1 MQIVKS
7 GMISI
12 VGRPNAGK
20 STLLNRLAGEKVAI
34 VSDKPQT
41 TRNRIC
47 AVVDRE
53 DCQYV
58 FMDTPGFHKPRSRLG
73 EYMVQVVRESVTD
86 VDAVL
91 MVVEPVA
98 RIGKPEQALLDR
110 LEGCPVPVLLL
121 INKID
126 TVEKETLLSVMA
138 LYARA
143 YPFQAVLPVSALEGE
158 GLDALF
164 SELAPHMPEGPRL
177 FPEGMVTDQPERQIL
192 AELIRE
198 KMLRLLDREVPHGT
212 AVEIER
218 MEQRGDGVVAVS
230 AVIYCEK
237 DSHKGIIIGKGGA
250 MLKKI
255 GALAREDMEAFLGTK
270 VFLET
275 WVKVKE
281 NWRDRP
287 GSLRSF
293 GFEL

>member
-20 STLLNRLAGEKVAI
+20 STLLNRLAGEKIAI
-34 VSDKPQT
+34 VSQKPQT

-47 AVVDRE
+47 AVVDR
-53 DCQYV
+53 DGCQYV

-91 MVVEPVA
+91 MVVEPVSH
-98 RIGKPEQALLDR
+98 IGKPEEALLEK

-126 TVEKETLLSVMA
+126 TVEKERLLAVMEC
-138 LYARA
+138 YAAR
-143 YPFQAVLPVSALEGE
+143 YPFTAILPVSALQGD

-164 SELAPHMPEGPRL
+164 QELEPRMPEGPRL
-177 FPEGMVTDQPERQIL
+177 FPEGMITDQPERQIM

-198 KMLRLLDREVPHGT
+198 KMLQLLDREVPHGV
-212 AVEIER
+212 AVEIDQYQER
-218 MEQRGDGVVAVS
+218 ENGVVAIT
-230 AVIYCEK
+230 ATIYCEK
-237 DSHKGIIIGKGGA
+237 ESHKGIIIGKQGA
-250 MLKKI
+250 MLRKI
-255 GALAREDMEAFLGTK
+255 GALARSDMEAFLGTK
-270 VFLET
+270 VYLET

-281 NWRDRP
+281 RWRDRP

>member
-20 STLLNRLAGEKVAI
+20 STLLNRLAGEKIAI
-34 VSDKPQT
+34 VSQKPQT

-47 AVVDRE
+47 AVVDR
-53 DCQYV
+53 DGCQYV

-91 MVVEPVA
+91 MVVEPVSH
-98 RIGKPEQALLDR
+98 IGKSEEALLEK

-126 TVEKETLLSVMA
+126 TVEKERLLAVMEC
-138 LYARA
+138 YAAR
-143 YPFQAVLPVSALEGE
+143 YPFTAILPVSALQGD

-164 SELAPHMPEGPRL
+164 QELEPRMPEGPRL
-177 FPEGMVTDQPERQIL
+177 FPEGMITDQPERQIM

-198 KMLRLLDREVPHGT
+198 KMLQLLDREVPHGV
-212 AVEIER
+212 AVEIDQYQER
-218 MEQRGDGVVAVS
+218 ENGVVAIT
-230 AVIYCEK
+230 ATIYCEK
-237 DSHKGIIIGKGGA
+237 ESHKGIIIGKQGA
-250 MLKKI
+250 MLRKI
-255 GALAREDMEAFLGTK
+255 GALARSDMEAFLGTK
-270 VFLET
+270 VYLET

-281 NWRDRP
+281 RWRDRP